1 MNFPINPYDNYESS
15 SFWSKNISNKPLGN
29 IDITQE
35 LAKFTL
41 LKNDK
46 VMSIGSCFAQHISNF
61 LQSKNYNYLL
71 YEKNY
76 TNFSA
81 KYGNVYTI
89 EQGKQLLERA
99 INKDPEG
106 EVWINYKL
114 KRYIDS
120 FRPRIFEKGF
130 SSVEDVKTERT
141 NHLESTLRAFKD
153 CDVLIYTLGLT
164 EGWKSKNTGQ
174 VFQIAP
180 GVDGGSFDSLLHE
193 SFNSSL
199 SDVVNNLQIFISQV
213 RLINPKVKILITVSP
228 VHLAATHTK
237 TNVLIASI
245 ESKMKLRLATTEI
258 LKQNDNVFYF
268 PSLEYIFAL
277 SQTGA
282 LYGNNRRD
290 VNELGVRLVMSMFS
304 KTYLGESVNEE
315 VYSKSKQ
322 DKLNREVVCDEDV
335 LLRQDS

>member
-1 MNFPINPYDNYESS
+1 MNFPINPYDNYENS
-15 SFWSKNISNKPLGN
+15 SFWSKNISNKPLGS

-35 LAKFTL
+35 LEKFTL
-41 LKNDK
+41 TPHDK

-76 TNFSA
+76 RQFSA
-81 KYGNVYTI
+81 KYGNIYTV

-106 EVWINYKL
+106 EVWINYEL
-114 KRYIDS
+114 KKYIDS
-120 FRPRIFEKGF
+120 FRPRIFDKGF
-130 SSVEDVKTERT
+130 STVEEVKSERIT
-141 NHLESTLRAFKD
+141 HLESTINAFKD

-193 SFNSSL
+193 PFNSSL
-199 SDVVNNLQIFISQV
+199 SDVVNNLQSFISQI

-237 TNVLIASI
+237 TNVLLASI

-258 LKQNDNVFYF
+258 LKQNNGVYYF
-268 PSLEYIFAL
+268 PSLEYIFTL
-277 SQTGA
+277 SQTGS

-290 VNELGVRLVMSMFS
+290 VSELGVKLVMNMFA
-304 KTYLGESVNEE
+304 KTYLGEAIYEGHHD
-315 VYSKSKQ
+315 YTKQ
-322 DKLNREVVCDEDV
+322 DILNREVICDEDV

>member
-1 MNFPINPYDNYESS
+1 MKFPINPYDNYENS

-35 LAKFTL
+35 LEKFTFS
-41 LKNDK
+41 KNDK
-46 VMSIGSCFAQHISNF
+46 VMSIGSCFAQHTSNF

-76 TNFSA
+76 THFSA

-106 EVWINYKL
+106 EVWINYKI
-114 KRYIDS
+114 KKYIDS
-120 FRPRIFEKGF
+120 FRPRIFDKGF
-130 SSVEDVKTERT
+130 STVEEVKSERIK
-141 NHLESTLRAFKD
+141 HLESTLRAFKD

-180 GVDGGSFDSLLHE
+180 GVDGGSFDALLHE

-199 SDVVNNLQIFISQV
+199 SEVVDNLQIFISQV
-213 RLINPKVKILITVSP
+213 RSVNPKVKILISVSP

-237 TNVLIASI
+237 SNVLIASI

-258 LKQNDNVFYF
+258 LKQNNSVYYF

-290 VNELGVRLVMSMFS
+290 INELGVNLVMSMFA
-304 KTYLGESVNEE
+304 KTYLGEFAKEE
-315 VYSKSKQ
+315 SYSKSNQ
-322 DKLNREVVCDEDV
+322 DMLNREVVCDEEV
-335 LLRQDS
+335 LLRHDS